1 MLLWSDS
8 PGIYLQL
15 KRWFLIR
22 LVAVGDD
29 STRALEPQREKV
41 LSMRHYSPMR
51 RIGPCGLMGT
61 VCLLTVTEAHWFM
74 ADMSPQN

>member
-29 STRALEPQREKV
+29 RTRALEPQREKV
-41 LSMRHYSPMR
+41 LSMRH
-51 RIGPCGLMGT
+51 
-61 VCLLTVTEAHWFM
+61 
-74 ADMSPQN
+74 